1 MCIRDRDALEQYVP
15 QLLTQVFHI
24 LVVYGLEYFLG
35 LIGQTF
41 FQALKGL
48 LPVPGTAL
56 RRPQLC
62 YYSHKDVYKRQISGS
77 S

>member
-1 MCIRDRDALEQYVP
+1 MCIRDR
-15 QLLTQVFHI
+15 LLAQVFHI

-48 LPVPGTAL
+48 LPVPGL
-56 RRPQLC
+56 SLIHIS
-62 YYSHKDVYKRQISGS
+62 SHRDVPLPPFCQNGPVEG
-77 S
+77 